1 MYSCTVQDPLLFVQS
16 RYLSSCT
23 VQVILCTPV
32 QFRTLCSLYFPGTF
46 APVLSRL
53 SYVLL
58 YSSGPLA
65 LCTVQVPLL
74 LYCPGSVLFVL
85 LTRSLHSSYRLLV
98 ERVWPSYLRKQKG
111 LPVELSKIEGQLSWI
126 YCNWQIHYIQYT
138 YKRICLN
145 IEGGVGI
152 GIKMVLNHLDV
163 VKSL

>member
-1 MYSCTVQDPLLFVQS
+1 MYAQKALHLVISWFSYVLLYSSGSFALVLS

-23 VQVILCTPV
+23 VQVLLCI
-32 QFRTLCSLYFPGTF
+32 
-46 APVLSRL
+46 
-53 SYVLL
+53 LL
-58 YSSGPLA
+58 YSSGPFA

-126 YCNWQIHYIQYT
+126 YCNWQIYYIHT
-138 YKRICLN
+138 RICLKR
-145 IEGGVGI
+145 GI
-152 GIKMVLNHLDV
+152 SGYWY
-163 VKSL
+163 